1 MRDIPIVPDG
11 PGLIAYLEILERV
24 LVPPPAVIAQAR
36 AAERGKGGERG
47 ASNDLHVDRNKMPRP
62 GSKDK
67 GGLSLEAK
75 GVATG
80 LPKSSSSSSAVKDK
94 DSPVSVLLTV
104 IRKALHSFIVAD
116 DTMESAWM
124 CLLKAFRRFDP
135 SETGTVAPR
144 DFCLAVSVL
153 LGGDEVL
160 LNSDAWREVIEHFSY
175 KDEKKSARASSRVT
189 GGSDKDGGAL
199 QVDYMQFCGTI
210 LETTAKKEFVGS
222 AKNLG
227 ARATSSAGDSKPKG
241 SATLGSQSRD
251 RARALTKR

>member
-1 MRDIPIVPDG
+1 
-11 PGLIAYLEILERV
+11 
-24 LVPPPAVIAQAR
+24 
-36 AAERGKGGERG
+36 
-47 ASNDLHVDRNKMPRP
+47 
-62 GSKDK
+62 
-67 GGLSLEAK
+67 LEAK

-80 LPKSSSSSSAVKDK
+80 LPKPSSAVKDK

-135 SETGTVAPR
+135 TETGTVAPR

-175 KDEKKSARASSRVT
+175 KDQKKSARASSRVT

-210 LETTAKKEFVGS
+210 LETTAKKESGNTH
-222 AKNLG
+222 NLG
-227 ARATSSAGDSKPKG
+227 ARATSSAGDSKTKG